1 MKIITFRS
9 WLIYLKRKKTID
21 VTWIFKMKMNLD
33 GKISNHKEMLVA
45 RDFLQKRG
53 VDDNEVFAHV
63 ARL

>member
-1 MKIITFRS
+1 
-9 WLIYLKRKKTID
+9 
-21 VTWIFKMKMNLD
+21 MNLD